1 MKRISLAYVASY
13 LLVGGA
19 GFAFAP
25 ALTLRLFLS
34 DGEYGDVMP
43 RVVGM
48 FMLALGGFVAEFVRR
63 GDLTYYPFTV
73 YARSLIVVF
82 LAFLYLRSRDPLFLL
97 VLGIVLLGLVP
108 SIWVLARE
116 RLSRRA
122 V

>member
-1 MKRISLAYVASY
+1 M
-13 LLVGGA
+13 
-19 GFAFAP
+19 
-25 ALTLRLFLS
+25 
-34 DGEYGDVMP
+34 
-43 RVVGM
+43 
-48 FMLALGGFVAEFVRR
+48 AEFVRR

-73 YARSLIVVF
+73 YVRSLIVVF
-82 LAFLYLRSRDPLFLL
+82 LASLYVRSRDPLFLL